1 MDPSTHVFS
10 PVLPSAMPSARAVVR
25 VLVDGRPAGLVALNG
40 AEPAPLL
47 FGSGPASVIPLEDRT
62 VSRRHCSLELVA
74 TCGSRPGETP
84 DPRTS
89 GEATVPALRVVDLG
103 STNGTYVNG
112 TRIDSG
118 YASHG
123 AQIRVGRTELLVT
136 LTTGTASPLGEEV
149 KFGEFVGGSTEV
161 RKLYPYLR
169 KVAQAALPV
178 LVEGETGTGKE
189 VIAEALHR
197 EGPRAKGPF
206 VVLDCTTIPALL
218 AESELFGHE
227 KGAFTGAS
235 ARKRGAFE
243 LADGGTI
250 FIDEIGDLDV
260 GLQAKLLR
268 ILDRGEYRRVG
279 SEQLRKADVRV
290 IAATRRNLDVQ
301 VAQGAFRDDLYH
313 RLVAARIELPPLRS
327 RRGDVAVLVGHFC
340 RQEGVDP
347 ATVPGPVLAAWNA
360 YAWPGNVRELRL
372 AVRRWIALGEAQGAW
387 GAAETA
393 TETGRDAAE
402 TNGLARAPSLRP
414 TEDFFAEILAAGLTL
429 PEARRRVAEE
439 FEERYVRHAL
449 ERARGNVSQAARD
462 SGVAR
467 RHFHTLKER
476 NLAALK
482 GDDE

>member
-10 PVLPSAMPSARAVVR
+10 PVLPSTMPSARAVVR
-25 VLVDGRPAGLVALNG
+25 VVVDGRPAGLVALDG

-47 FGSGPASVIPLEDRT
+47 FGSGPASVIVLDDRT
-62 VSRRHCSLELVA
+62 VSRRHCSLELLA
-74 TCGSRPGETP
+74 
-84 DPRTS
+84 TS
-89 GEATVPALRVVDLG
+89 GESTVPALRVVDLG

-169 KVAQAALPV
+169 KVVQAALPV

-197 EGPRAKGPF
+197 EGARAKGPF
-206 VVLDCTTIPALL
+206 VVLDCTTIPAQL

-250 FIDEIGDLDV
+250 FIDEIGDLDIN
-260 GLQAKLLR
+260 LQSKLLR

-313 RLVAARIELPPLRS
+313 RLVAARIELPPLRN

-360 YAWPGNVRELRL
+360 YAWPGNARELRL
-372 AVRRWIALGEAQGAW
+372 AVRRWVALGEAHGDW
-387 GAAETA
+387 GSPTETA
-393 TETGRDAAE
+393 TESRGNAVE
-402 TNGLARAPSLRP
+402 TNAPVRAPSTNP

-449 ERARGNVSQAARD
+449 DRARGNVSQAARD